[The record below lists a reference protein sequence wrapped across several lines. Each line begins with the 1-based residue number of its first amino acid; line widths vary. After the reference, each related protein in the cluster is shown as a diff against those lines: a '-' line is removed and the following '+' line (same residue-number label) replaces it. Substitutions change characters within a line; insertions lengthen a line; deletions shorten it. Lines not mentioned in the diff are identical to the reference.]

1 MSGAKPGSPDPVSDG
16 KAPPPPG
23 RLQNALR
30 QLRHRL
36 RRGGAWLASANG
48 VMGLTVLALVL
59 AFLTFIVLAGGLTF
73 THLPLV
79 QAILFLLDFLTLLLV
94 AAAGVRQIG
103 RMLAERRMGLAGA
116 RLHTRMV
123 TLFAVVAVG
132 PTLIVGALAA
142 LFFHYGVEIWF
153 SNRVNTALT
162 EARSVAAGY
171 LREHNDNTRTE
182 AFALANTLLTVQ
194 NDMFARGEDLFHDS
208 SRLQSLL
215 EDEVMERGLSD
226 AMIFDPLTDKI
237 IATGGLLLGK
247 AGALPLE
254 LPPKSMVAMART
266 GEAAILDQPN
276 EQVVRAVVSLG
287 GNSGL
292 MLVITQPVDPSILH
306 HMRRTDKVVSDYQRM
321 INNRYSTQAVLV
333 GIFALMGLLVL
344 AVGMLTGLGLAN
356 RIARPISHLITAA
369 RRISRGDLAARVPVQ
384 PSPRERDDEV
394 TTLSRAF
401 NRMTDQLESQRSE
414 LMKAYGQIDE
424 RRRFTET
431 VLAGVSA
438 GVIGLDSQEAIELPN
453 RAASTILQKDLEAAI
468 GRPLVEV
475 VPEFGPLLEAVRRA
489 PEQEHTAEIQIET
502 EHAPA
507 PGGPGEGG
515 GAGAG
520 RTLLVRAAGEFR
532 DASKGAPSNTP
543 LPVPA
548 QNMQGYVV
556 TFDDIT
562 ALQIAQR
569 KAAWADVARRIA
581 HEIKNPLTPI
591 QLAAER
597 LRRRFQKEIASDPE
611 TYGQLV
617 ETIIRQVGDIGR
629 MVDEFSAF
637 ARMPQPVMERHDL
650 ARLCR
655 EALILQRHA
664 HPEITYETQGLGSSR
679 DGKEERVMVICDRRL
694 ITQALT
700 NLLQNAADAI
710 EMVAPGEDGKKRPGV
725 ITLSLQRKNGQAV
738 ISVADNGIGLPP
750 ADRHRLIEPYVTHKP
765 KGTGLGLAIVH
776 KIMDAHAGGLTLH
789 DLSQQ
794 EPCQAA
800 ASPGSPRESGPG
812 CLPPEP
818 VQPVPAEP
826 ASGNAPGADRPP
838 AAGEAEGKVP
848 SAGEKTV
855 GKTRNHDLGRHGTL
869 VILCLPLAEGKDAHV
884 APEPATGPVEPAMRP
899 GR

>member
-1 MSGAKPGSPDPVSDG
+1 MNELLPPMPEKPEKSARSEKRALPFETTEPGNGQESWLKRLLGSTRHFFS
-16 KAPPPPG
+16 
-23 RLQNALR
+23 RLT
-30 QLRHRL
+30 
-36 RRGGAWLASANG
+36 SANG
-48 VMGLTVLALVL
+48 AMVLTVMALLL
-59 AFLTFIVLAGGLTF
+59 AFLTFMVLAGGMSLT
-73 THLPLV
+73 HQPLV
-79 QAILFLLDFLTLLLV
+79 QATLFLLDFIALLLI
-94 AAAGVRQIG
+94 AAAGVRQVG
-103 RMLAERRMGLAGA
+103 RMLAERRMGQAGA
-116 RLHTRMV
+116 RLHTRLV
-123 TLFAVVAVG
+123 TLFGIVAVA
-132 PTLIVGALAA
+132 PTLIVGVLAA

-237 IATGGLLLGK
+237 VATGGLLLGK
-247 AGALPLE
+247 GNGALS

-266 GEAAILDQPN
+266 GEVAILDQPE

-287 GNSGL
+287 GNTGL
-292 MLVITQPVDPSILH
+292 MLVITQPVDPTILH

-321 INNRYSTQAVLV
+321 IRNRYSTQAVLV

-344 AVGMLTGLGLAN
+344 AVGMLTGLSLAN
-356 RIARPISHLITAA
+356 RIAKPLGHLIRAA
-369 RRISRGDLAARVPVQ
+369 RRISRGDLAVRVPVQ
-384 PSPRERDDEV
+384 NAGSEKDDEV
-394 TTLSRAF
+394 TALSRAF

-438 GVIGLDSQEAIELPN
+438 GVIGLDSGQVVELPN
-453 RAASTILQKDLEAAI
+453 RAASAILQRDLEKTI
-468 GRPLVEV
+468 GRPLVEAL
-475 VPEFGPLLEAVRRA
+475 PEFAPLLEAVRRA
-489 PEQEHTAEIQIET
+489 PDHEHTAEIQIDT
-502 EHAPA
+502 ENASA

-520 RTLLVRAAGEFR
+520 RTLLVRAAGELR
-532 DASKGAPSNTP
+532 NGAPGQPGSSRT
-543 LPVPA
+543 
-548 QNMQGYVV
+548 QGYVV

-562 ALQIAQR
+562 ALQLAQR

-597 LRRRFQKEIASDPE
+597 LRRRFQKEISSDPE
-611 TYGQLV
+611 TYSQLV
-617 ETIIRQVGDIGR
+617 DTIIRQVGDIGR

-637 ARMPQPVMERHDL
+637 ARMPQPVMEPHDL

-664 HPEITYETQGLGSSR
+664 HPEIVYETRGLD
-679 DGKEERVMVICDRRL
+679 DGLVRVICDRRL

-710 EMVAPGEDGKKRPGV
+710 AMAERPDSSTSGPDKSGPDKTGPEKKKGCIVLWLKRDGDE
-725 ITLSLQRKNGQAV
+725 AV
-738 ISVADNGIGLPP
+738 IGVEDDGIGLPP
-750 ADRHRLIEPYVTHKP
+750 DRHRLVEPYVTHKP

-776 KIMDAHAGGLTLH
+776 KIMDAHGGKLRLKDR
-789 DLSQQ
+789 DLRD
-794 EPCQAA
+794 
-800 ASPGSPRESGPG
+800 REFK
-812 CLPPEP
+812 
-818 VQPVPAEP
+818 EP
-826 ASGNAPGADRPP
+826 ACVEPTERGTGREGRAETCEEGGVRASLQASDAENEGS
-838 AAGEAEGKVP
+838 EAE
-848 SAGEKTV
+848 
-855 GKTRNHDLGRHGTL
+855 NHDASSCGTL
-869 VILCLPLAEGKDAHV
+869 VMLCLPLAERKN
-884 APEPATGPVEPAMRP
+884 APQTSVGTQRA